1 MISLKNKIKKF
12 LILFFF
18 IFINSY
24 CYAQNTDEI
33 FVGNENAKV
42 KIKIYSSY
50 TCPHC
55 ANFHTNIYPK
65 LLKEYASKDLIKF
78 TFVDFPLDIAA
89 LNASK
94 IVRCGTK
101 ESSILL
107 IDEIYKNQST
117 WSAGDKIQQIN
128 VNLFLIGNKFNLSNE
143 KLSNCLKDKKLEDK
157 ILNDRVE
164 GQKKYSINSTPTII
178 INEKKYQGNATFED
192 LSKEISRILKWN
204 LKD

>member
-1 MISLKNKIKKF
+1 MTLLKNNLKKI
-12 LILFFF
+12 LILFFL

-24 CYAQNTDEI
+24 SYAQNNDEI
-33 FVGNENAKV
+33 FIGNENAKV

-55 ANFHTNIYPK
+55 ANFHKSVYPK
-65 LLKEYASKDLIKF
+65 LIKEYASKDLIKF

-107 IDEIYKNQST
+107 IDEIYKNQSI

-128 VNLFLIGNKFNLSNE
+128 NNLFLIGNKFNLSNE
-143 KLSNCLKDKKLEDK
+143 KLLNCLKDKKLEDK
-157 ILNDRVE
+157 ILNDRLE

-178 INEKKYQGNATFED
+178 INEKKYEGNASFED
-192 LSKEISRILKWN
+192 LSKEILKILK
-204 LKD
+204 

>member
-192 LSKEISRILKWN
+192 LSKEISRILK
-204 LKD
+204 

>member
-1 MISLKNKIKKF
+1 MTLLKNNLKIILIVFF
-12 LILFFF
+12 LIFTKTY
-18 IFINSY
+18 S
-24 CYAQNTDEI
+24 YAQNTDEI
-33 FVGNENAKV
+33 FIGNENAKV

-55 ANFHTNIYPK
+55 ANFHKIVYTK
-65 LLKEYASKDLIKF
+65 LIKEYASKDLIKF

-94 IVRCGTK
+94 IVRCGSK

-107 IDEIYKNQST
+107 IDEIYKNQSI

-128 VNLFLIGNKFNLSNE
+128 NNLFLIGNKFNLSNE

-157 ILNDRVE
+157 ILNDRLE

-178 INEKKYQGNATFED
+178 INEKKYEGNASFED
-192 LSKEISRILKWN
+192 LSKEILKILK
-204 LKD
+204 

>member
-1 MISLKNKIKKF
+1 MTLLKNNLKKI
-12 LILFFF
+12 LILFFL
-18 IFINSY
+18 IFTNSY
-24 CYAQNTDEI
+24 SYAQNTDEI

-55 ANFHTNIYPK
+55 ANFHNSVYPK
-65 LLKEYASKDLIKF
+65 LIKEYASKDLIKF

-94 IVRCGTK
+94 IVRCATK

-107 IDEIYKNQST
+107 IDEIYKNQSI

-128 VNLFLIGNKFNLSNE
+128 SNLFLIGNKFNLSNE

-157 ILNDRVE
+157 ILNDRLE

-178 INEKKYQGNATFED
+178 INEKKYERNASFED
-192 LSKEISRILKWN
+192 LSKEILKILK
-204 LKD
+204 

>member
-1 MISLKNKIKKF
+1 MILLKNKIKKF

-24 CYAQNTDEI
+24 CYAENTDEI

-107 IDEIYKNQST
+107 IDEIYKNQRT

-128 VNLFLIGNKFNLSNE
+128 INLFLIGNKFNLSNE

-178 INEKKYQGNATFED
+178 INEKKFQGNATFED
-192 LSKEISRILKWN
+192 LSKEISRILK
-204 LKD
+204 

>member
-1 MISLKNKIKKF
+1 MTLLKNNLKKILIVFF
-12 LILFFF
+12 LIFT
-18 IFINSY
+18 NSY
-24 CYAQNTDEI
+24 SYAQNTDEI
-33 FVGNENAKV
+33 FIGNENAKV

-55 ANFHTNIYPK
+55 ANFHKIVYTK
-65 LLKEYASKDLIKF
+65 LIKEYASKDLIKF

-94 IVRCGTK
+94 IVRCGSK

-107 IDEIYKNQST
+107 IDEIYKNQSI

-128 VNLFLIGNKFNLSNE
+128 NNLFLIGNKFNLSNE

-157 ILNDRVE
+157 ILNDRLE

-178 INEKKYQGNATFED
+178 INEKKYEGNASFED
-192 LSKEISRILKWN
+192 LSKEILKILK
-204 LKD
+204 

>member
-1 MISLKNKIKKF
+1 MTLLKNNLKKILIVFF
-12 LILFFF
+12 LIFT
-18 IFINSY
+18 NSY
-24 CYAQNTDEI
+24 SYAQNTDEI
-33 FVGNENAKV
+33 FIGNENAKV

-55 ANFHTNIYPK
+55 ANFHKIVYTK
-65 LLKEYASKDLIKF
+65 LIKEYASKDLIKF

-107 IDEIYKNQST
+107 IDEIYKNQSI

-128 VNLFLIGNKFNLSNE
+128 NNLFLIGNKFNLSNE

-157 ILNDRVE
+157 ILNDRLE

-178 INEKKYQGNATFED
+178 INEKKYEGNASFED
-192 LSKEISRILKWN
+192 LSKEILKILK
-204 LKD
+204 

>member
-1 MISLKNKIKKF
+1 MILLKNKIKKF

-24 CYAQNTDEI
+24 CYAENTDEI

-107 IDEIYKNQST
+107 IDEIYKNQKT

-128 VNLFLIGNKFNLSNE
+128 INLFLIGNKFNLSNE

-178 INEKKYQGNATFED
+178 INLLYFIA
-192 LSKEISRILKWN
+192 SRPNTLIFIN
-204 LKD
+204 FIN

>member
-1 MISLKNKIKKF
+1 MTLLKNNLKKI
-12 LILFFF
+12 LILFFL

-24 CYAQNTDEI
+24 SYAQNNDEI
-33 FVGNENAKV
+33 FIGNENAKV
-42 KIKIYSSY
+42 KIIIYSSY

-55 ANFHTNIYPK
+55 ANFHKSVYPK
-65 LLKEYASKDLIKF
+65 LIKEYASKDLIKF

-107 IDEIYKNQST
+107 IDEIYKNQSI

-128 VNLFLIGNKFNLSNE
+128 NNLFLIGNKFNLSNE

-157 ILNDRVE
+157 ILNDRLE

-178 INEKKYQGNATFED
+178 INEKKYEGNASFED
-192 LSKEISRILKWN
+192 LSKEILKILK
-204 LKD
+204 

>member
-1 MISLKNKIKKF
+1 MTLLKNNLKIFIILLF
-12 LILFFF
+12 LIFK
-18 IFINSY
+18 NSY
-24 CYAQNTDEI
+24 SYAQNTDEI
-33 FVGNENAKV
+33 FVGSEDSKI

-55 ANFHTNIYPK
+55 ANFHKNIYPK

-117 WSAGDKIQQIN
+117 WSTGDKIQQIN
-128 VNLFLIGNKFNLSNE
+128 SSLFLIGNKFNLSNE

-178 INEKKYQGNATFED
+178 INEKKYEGNTTFED
-192 LSKEISRILKWN
+192 LSKEISKILK
-204 LKD
+204 

>member
-1 MISLKNKIKKF
+1 MILLKNKIKKF

-24 CYAQNTDEI
+24 CYAENTDEI

-55 ANFHTNIYPK
+55 ANFHANIYPK

-107 IDEIYKNQST
+107 IDEIYKNQKT

-128 VNLFLIGNKFNLSNE
+128 INLFLIGNKFNLSNE

-192 LSKEISRILKWN
+192 LSKEISRILK
-204 LKD
+204 

>member
-1 MISLKNKIKKF
+1 MNLLKNNFKKI
-12 LILFFF
+12 LILFFL
-18 IFINSY
+18 IFTNSY
-24 CYAQNTDEI
+24 SYAQNTDEI
-33 FVGNENAKV
+33 FVGRENAKV

-55 ANFHTNIYPK
+55 ANFHKNVYPK
-65 LLKEYASKDLIKF
+65 LIKEYASKDLIKF
-78 TFVDFPLDIAA
+78 SFVDFPLDIAA

-107 IDEIYKNQST
+107 IDEIYQNQKI

-128 VNLFLIGNKFNLSNE
+128 NNLFLIGNKFNLSNE
-143 KLSNCLKDKKLEDK
+143 KLSSCLKDKKLEDK
-157 ILNDRVE
+157 ILNDRLD

-178 INEKKYQGNATFED
+178 INEKKYEGNATFED
-192 LSKEISRILKWN
+192 LSKEIIKLLK
-204 LKD
+204 

>member
-1 MISLKNKIKKF
+1 MILLKNKIKKF

-24 CYAQNTDEI
+24 CYAENTDEI

-107 IDEIYKNQST
+107 IDEIYKNQKT

-128 VNLFLIGNKFNLSNE
+128 INLFLIGNKFNLSNE

-178 INEKKYQGNATFED
+178 INEKKYQGNTTFED
-192 LSKEISRILKWN
+192 LSKEISRILK
-204 LKD
+204 

>member
-1 MISLKNKIKKF
+1 MTLLKNNLKKILIVFF
-12 LILFFF
+12 LIFT
-18 IFINSY
+18 NSY
-24 CYAQNTDEI
+24 SYAQNTDEI
-33 FVGNENAKV
+33 FTGNENAKV
-42 KIKIYSSY
+42 KIEIYSSY

-55 ANFHTNIYPK
+55 ANFHKIVYTK
-65 LLKEYASKDLIKF
+65 LIKEYASKDLIKF

-107 IDEIYKNQST
+107 IDEIYKNQSI

-128 VNLFLIGNKFNLSNE
+128 NNLFLIGNKFNLSNE

-157 ILNDRVE
+157 ILNDRLE

-178 INEKKYQGNATFED
+178 INEKKYEGNASFED
-192 LSKEISRILKWN
+192 LSKEILKILK
-204 LKD
+204 

>member
-1 MISLKNKIKKF
+1 MILLKKKLKKI
-12 LILFFF
+12 LILLFF

-107 IDEIYKNQST
+107 IDEIYKNQKT

-128 VNLFLIGNKFNLSNE
+128 INLFLIGNKFNLSNE

-192 LSKEISRILKWN
+192 LSKEISRILK
-204 LKD
+204 

>member
-1 MISLKNKIKKF
+1 MILLKNKIKKF

-24 CYAQNTDEI
+24 CYAENTDEI

-128 VNLFLIGNKFNLSNE
+128 INLFLIGNKFNLSNE

-192 LSKEISRILKWN
+192 LSKEISRILK
-204 LKD
+204 

>member
-1 MISLKNKIKKF
+1 MTLLKNNLKKI
-12 LILFFF
+12 LILFFL

-24 CYAQNTDEI
+24 CYAQNNDEI
-33 FVGNENAKV
+33 FIGNENAKV

-55 ANFHTNIYPK
+55 ANFHKSVYPK
-65 LLKEYASKDLIKF
+65 LIKEYASKDLIKF

-107 IDEIYKNQST
+107 IDEIYKNQSI

-128 VNLFLIGNKFNLSNE
+128 NNLFLIGNKFNLSNE
-143 KLSNCLKDKKLEDK
+143 KLLNCLKDKKLEDK
-157 ILNDRVE
+157 ILNDRLE

-178 INEKKYQGNATFED
+178 INEKKYEGNASFED
-192 LSKEISRILKWN
+192 LSKEILKILK
-204 LKD
+204 

>member
-1 MISLKNKIKKF
+1 MILLKNKIKKF

-24 CYAQNTDEI
+24 CYAENTDEI

-107 IDEIYKNQST
+107 IDEIYKNQKT

-128 VNLFLIGNKFNLSNE
+128 INLFLIGNKFNLSNE

-192 LSKEISRILKWN
+192 LSKEISRILK
-204 LKD
+204 

>member
-1 MISLKNKIKKF
+1 MTLLKNNLKKI
-12 LILFFF
+12 LILFFL

-24 CYAQNTDEI
+24 SYAQNTDEI
-33 FVGNENAKV
+33 FIGNENAKV

-55 ANFHTNIYPK
+55 ANFHKSVYPK
-65 LLKEYASKDLIKF
+65 LIKEYASKDLIKF

-107 IDEIYKNQST
+107 IDEIYKNQSI

-128 VNLFLIGNKFNLSNE
+128 NNLFLIGNKFNLSNE
-143 KLSNCLKDKKLEDK
+143 KLTNCLKDKKLEDK
-157 ILNDRVE
+157 ILNDRLE

-178 INEKKYQGNATFED
+178 INEKKYEGNATFED
-192 LSKEISRILKWN
+192 LSKEIMKLLK
-204 LKD
+204 

>member
-65 LLKEYASKDLIKF
+65 LLKEYTSKDLIKF

-107 IDEIYKNQST
+107 IDEIYKNQKT

-128 VNLFLIGNKFNLSNE
+128 INLFLIGNKFNLSNE

-192 LSKEISRILKWN
+192 LSKEISRILK
-204 LKD
+204 

>member
-1 MISLKNKIKKF
+1 MTLLKNNLKKIF
-12 LILFFF
+12 ILFFL

-24 CYAQNTDEI
+24 SYAQNTDEI
-33 FVGNENAKV
+33 FIGNENAKV

-50 TCPHC
+50 TCSHC
-55 ANFHTNIYPK
+55 ANFHKSVYPK
-65 LLKEYASKDLIKF
+65 LIKEYVSKNLIKF
-78 TFVDFPLDIAA
+78 TFIDFPLDIAA

-107 IDEIYKNQST
+107 IDEIYKNQNI
-117 WSAGDKIQQIN
+117 WSAGDKILQIN
-128 VNLFLIGNKFNLSNE
+128 NNLFLIGNKFNLSNE

-157 ILNDRVE
+157 ILNDRLE

-178 INEKKYQGNATFED
+178 INDKKYEGNASFED
-192 LSKEISRILKWN
+192 LSKEILKILK
-204 LKD
+204 

>member
-1 MISLKNKIKKF
+1 MILLKNKIKKF

-24 CYAQNTDEI
+24 CYAENTDEI

-117 WSAGDKIQQIN
+117 WSTGDKIQQIN
-128 VNLFLIGNKFNLSNE
+128 SNLFLIGNKFNLSNE

-192 LSKEISRILKWN
+192 LSKEISRILK
-204 LKD
+204 

>member
-1 MISLKNKIKKF
+1 MTLLKNNLKKI
-12 LILFFF
+12 LILFFL
-18 IFINSY
+18 IFTNSY
-24 CYAQNTDEI
+24 SYAQNTDEI
-33 FVGNENAKV
+33 FIGNENAKV

-55 ANFHTNIYPK
+55 ANFHNSVYPK
-65 LLKEYASKDLIKF
+65 LIKEYASKDLIKF

-107 IDEIYKNQST
+107 IDEIYKNQSI

-128 VNLFLIGNKFNLSNE
+128 SNLFLIGNKFNLSHE

-157 ILNDRVE
+157 ILNDRLE

-178 INEKKYQGNATFED
+178 INEKKYEGNASFED
-192 LSKEISRILKWN
+192 LSKEILKILK
-204 LKD
+204 

>member
-1 MISLKNKIKKF
+1 MILLKNKIKKF

-24 CYAQNTDEI
+24 CYAENTDEI

-107 IDEIYKNQST
+107 IDEIYKNQRT

-128 VNLFLIGNKFNLSNE
+128 INLFLIGNKFNLSNE

-178 INEKKYQGNATFED
+178 INEKKYQGNTTFED
-192 LSKEISRILKWN
+192 LSKEISRILK
-204 LKD
+204 

>member
-1 MISLKNKIKKF
+1 MTLLKNNLKKI
-12 LILFFF
+12 LILFFL
-18 IFINSY
+18 IFTNSY
-24 CYAQNTDEI
+24 SYAQNTDEI
-33 FVGNENAKV
+33 FIGNENAKV

-55 ANFHTNIYPK
+55 ANFHKSVYPK
-65 LLKEYASKDLIKF
+65 LIKEYASKDLIKF

-107 IDEIYKNQST
+107 IDEIYKNQSI

-128 VNLFLIGNKFNLSNE
+128 NNLFLIGNKFNLSNE
-143 KLSNCLKDKKLEDK
+143 KLTNCLKDKKLEDK
-157 ILNDRVE
+157 ILNDRLE

-178 INEKKYQGNATFED
+178 INEKKYEGNATFED
-192 LSKEISRILKWN
+192 LSKEIMKLLK
-204 LKD
+204 

>member
-18 IFINSY
+18 IFTNSY

-55 ANFHTNIYPK
+55 ANFHANIYPK

-128 VNLFLIGNKFNLSNE
+128 INLFLIGNKFNLSNE

-178 INEKKYQGNATFED
+178 INEKKFQGNATFED
-192 LSKEISRILKWN
+192 LSKEISRILK
-204 LKD
+204 

>member
-24 CYAQNTDEI
+24 CYAENTDEI

-107 IDEIYKNQST
+107 IDEIYKNQKT

-128 VNLFLIGNKFNLSNE
+128 INLFLIGNKFNLSNE

-192 LSKEISRILKWN
+192 LSKEISRILK
-204 LKD
+204 

>member
-1 MISLKNKIKKF
+1 MTLLKNNLKKILIVFF
-12 LILFFF
+12 LIFT
-18 IFINSY
+18 NSY
-24 CYAQNTDEI
+24 SYAQNTDEI
-33 FVGNENAKV
+33 FIGNENAKV

-55 ANFHTNIYPK
+55 ANFHKMVYTK
-65 LLKEYASKDLIKF
+65 LIKEYASKDLIKF

-107 IDEIYKNQST
+107 IDEIYKNQSI

-128 VNLFLIGNKFNLSNE
+128 NNLFLIGNKFNLSNE

-157 ILNDRVE
+157 ILNDRLE

-178 INEKKYQGNATFED
+178 INEKKYEGNASFED
-192 LSKEISRILKWN
+192 LSKEILKILK
-204 LKD
+204 

>member
-1 MISLKNKIKKF
+1 MTLLKNNLKIFIILLF
-12 LILFFF
+12 LIFK
-18 IFINSY
+18 NSY
-24 CYAQNTDEI
+24 SYAQNTDEI
-33 FVGNENAKV
+33 FVGSEDSKI

-55 ANFHTNIYPK
+55 ANFHKNIYPK

-117 WSAGDKIQQIN
+117 WSTGDKIQQIN
-128 VNLFLIGNKFNLSNE
+128 SNLFLIGNKFNLSNE

-178 INEKKYQGNATFED
+178 INEKKYEGNATFED
-192 LSKEISRILKWN
+192 LSKEISKILK
-204 LKD
+204 

>member
-1 MISLKNKIKKF
+1 MTLLKNNLKKILIVFF
-12 LILFFF
+12 LIFT
-18 IFINSY
+18 NSY
-24 CYAQNTDEI
+24 SYAQNTDEI
-33 FVGNENAKV
+33 FTGNENAKI

-55 ANFHTNIYPK
+55 ANFHKIVYTK
-65 LLKEYASKDLIKF
+65 LIKEYASKDLIKF

-107 IDEIYKNQST
+107 IDEIYKNQSI

-128 VNLFLIGNKFNLSNE
+128 NNLFLIGNKFNLSNE

-157 ILNDRVE
+157 ILNDRLE
-164 GQKKYSINSTPTII
+164 GQKKYSINSTPAII
-178 INEKKYQGNATFED
+178 INEKKYEGNASFED
-192 LSKEISRILKWN
+192 LSKEILKILK
-204 LKD
+204 

>member
-1 MISLKNKIKKF
+1 MTLLKNNLKKIF
-12 LILFFF
+12 ILFFL

-24 CYAQNTDEI
+24 SYAQNTDEI
-33 FVGNENAKV
+33 FIGNENAKV

-50 TCPHC
+50 TCSHC
-55 ANFHTNIYPK
+55 ANFHKSVYPK
-65 LLKEYASKDLIKF
+65 LIKEYASKNLIKF
-78 TFVDFPLDIAA
+78 TFIDFPLDIAA

-107 IDEIYKNQST
+107 IDEIYKNQSI

-128 VNLFLIGNKFNLSNE
+128 NNLFLIGNKFNLSNE

-157 ILNDRVE
+157 ILNDRLE

-178 INEKKYQGNATFED
+178 INEKKYEGNASFED
-192 LSKEISRILKWN
+192 LSKEILKILK
-204 LKD
+204 

>member
-1 MISLKNKIKKF
+1 MILLKNKIKKF

-24 CYAQNTDEI
+24 CYAENTDEI

-107 IDEIYKNQST
+107 IDEIYKNQRT

-128 VNLFLIGNKFNLSNE
+128 INLFLIGNKFNLSNE

-192 LSKEISRILKWN
+192 LSKEISRILK
-204 LKD
+204 